1 MLVRIGLPAMAVM
14 AAAWTLVQ
22 PDTPRPADTG
32 AAVQQAAAEIEEAP
46 SSAIELLGETWTV
59 DAPAPIVRP
68 LSAAEHAEVIAA
80 MRRSDDGVAAAP
92 AASERDRSAAPPRAA
107 SHPASRACRTPRCR
121 STTARPWRPRGL
133 PMPVHRRLRTGRR
146 APFGPAAGHR
156 PSRTGRLR
164 RAALGRPPAGQW
176 PRDRG
181 GPACR
186 GAGHPDLALRAFA
199 EGVRFS
205 LGNSRILRLSS
216 AQVPRSGFP
225 QFRHVAPAC
234 TPKKAAHGAS

>member
-1 MLVRIGLPAMAVM
+1 LDNSGGVGQNIPKPAMPSAVMEDVIMLVRIGLPAMAVM

-92 AASERDRSAAPPRAA
+92 AASEGIAALRRPVPR
-107 SHPASRACRTPRCR
+107 PTPRPEHV
-121 STTARPWRPRGL
+121 ARAE
-133 PMPVHRRLRTGRR
+133 MPVDYS
-146 APFGPAAGHR
+146 APVA
-156 PSRTGRLR
+156 PSRSSGRSIVVSAPGGAPLSD
-164 RAALGRPPAGQW
+164 PP
-176 PRDRG
+176 PVI
-181 GPACR
+181 
-186 GAGHPDLALRAFA
+186 ALRGQVGSDAPRWVVRQQGSGRVIA
-199 EGVRFS
+199 EVP
-205 LGNSRILRLSS
+205 LAEALAILTSR
-216 AQVPRSGFP
+216 
-225 QFRHVAPAC
+225 
-234 TPKKAAHGAS
+234 